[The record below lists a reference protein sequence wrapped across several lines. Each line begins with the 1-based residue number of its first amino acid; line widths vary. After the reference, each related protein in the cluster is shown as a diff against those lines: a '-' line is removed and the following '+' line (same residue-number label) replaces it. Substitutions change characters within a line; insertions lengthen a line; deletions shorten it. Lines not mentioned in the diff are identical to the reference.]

1 MFRICKNA
9 PLQWVPAGTYTPVP
23 GPRLLR
29 VGLCLRRWAGATR
42 EKKASEGSF
51 NIIGTLYSS
60 GRYRLTL
67 PAEQVSS
74 VSVESVHLRSR
85 GHFLPRTRAPRPPR
99 RRPKKQV
106 PLVQAAAGRM
116 EGLFCPGRQH
126 PARHACMR
134 GGRGQARTGC
144 PRPRRERGASR
155 GLLGGQEQRVGV
167 FKPFKLRLVDP
178 LEDVPVGTGQGRL
191 DGPRETPARSS
202 GCPAPAPHARPAHG
216 HAPAAQDA
224 PPVRQV
230 LLVVRGQLH
239 RLAGELRVEVVQ
251 AVVVCYLRLEGRQGL
266 LLPQLQED
274 TRSDPRAP
282 AQRPLGVCT
291 NINHG
296 IEQKRPPLNMP
307 HV

>member
-9 PLQWVPAGTYTPVP
+9 PLQWVPAGTYAPVP

-29 VGLCLRRWAGATR
+29 VGPCLRRWVGATR

-51 NIIGTLYSS
+51 SIIGTLYSS

-85 GHFLPRTRAPRPPR
+85 GHFLPRTRAQRPPR

-134 GGRGQARTGC
+134 GGRGQARTVC

-178 LEDVPVGTGQGRL
+178 LEDVPEGIPDRAGSTGRARPRPAAR
-191 DGPRETPARSS
+191 DAPPPPPRETLPRPRPRSS
-202 GCPAPAPHARPAHG
+202 GRPARPAG
-216 HAPAAQDA
+216 LTRRPGSAAPA
-224 PPVRQV
+224 RW
-230 LLVVRGQLH
+230 
-239 RLAGELRVEVVQ
+239 
-251 AVVVCYLRLEGRQGL
+251 
-266 LLPQLQED
+266 
-274 TRSDPRAP
+274 
-282 AQRPLGVCT
+282 
-291 NINHG
+291 
-296 IEQKRPPLNMP
+296 
-307 HV
+307 

>member
-1 MFRICKNA
+1 MI
-9 PLQWVPAGTYTPVP
+9 
-23 GPRLLR
+23 
-29 VGLCLRRWAGATR
+29 
-42 EKKASEGSF
+42 
-51 NIIGTLYSS
+51 
-60 GRYRLTL
+60 
-67 PAEQVSS
+67 
-74 VSVESVHLRSR
+74 
-85 GHFLPRTRAPRPPR
+85 
-99 RRPKKQV
+99 
-106 PLVQAAAGRM
+106 
-116 EGLFCPGRQH
+116 
-126 PARHACMR
+126 
-134 GGRGQARTGC
+134 
-144 PRPRRERGASR
+144 
-155 GLLGGQEQRVGV
+155 
-167 FKPFKLRLVDP
+167 DP

-202 GCPAPAPHARPAHG
+202 GCPAPAPHARPAHV

-224 PPVRQV
+224 PPVRQVRQVRQV

-274 TRSDPRAP
+274 TWSDPRAP

-291 NINHG
+291 NINHR